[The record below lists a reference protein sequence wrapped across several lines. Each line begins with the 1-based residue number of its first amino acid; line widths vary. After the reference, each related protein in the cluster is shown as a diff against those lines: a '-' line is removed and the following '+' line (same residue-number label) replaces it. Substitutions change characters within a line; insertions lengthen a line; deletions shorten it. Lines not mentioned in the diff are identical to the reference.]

1 MGNTIQTVFITGWS
15 TTAAEAH
22 ASPKSGQFS
31 RKGES
36 FFEIYV
42 RFGGKTAALS
52 ADSCKYDG
60 FRAPHPN
67 IGNQPTT
74 RPAPQQKRR
83 IGCIRRFS
91 VQAFGFAAMSAVRC
105 PGGGSPVFSL
115 RISRP
120 ASGVQR
126 PAFGVRHSASGVRRP
141 APPRPGPATAGG
153 LQPNRGP
160 GRRERQTDSPAPDY
174 SQPIRPNSRSSTS
187 TLRITVRSFSM
198 SASWSISS

>member
-60 FRAPHPN
+60 FRAPHPEYREPADHPARA
-67 IGNQPTT
+67 PTKT
-74 RPAPQQKRR
+74 ANRMYPPFFGASLR
-83 IGCIRRFS
+83 IRRN
-91 VQAFGFAAMSAVRC
+91 VRS
-105 PGGGSPVFSL
+105 PISGGGRSPVFSL

-120 ASGVQR
+120 ASGVQS
-126 PAFGVRHSASGVRRP
+126 PASGIRLRH
-141 APPRPGPATAGG
+141 GPATAGG

-160 GRRERQTDSPAPDY
+160 GRQERQTDSPAPDY